1 MWVAVT
7 KPSTKSSPPASVR
20 KSERSSSPLV
30 LPDVT
35 EIAHD
40 TPTAMPEPSPPIDLL
55 NLNQQPSAGAAAAA
69 ADPLA
74 SAMPSSDASFDLLG
88 AFGDDDS
95 TGIGSAPIPD
105 VLPPPPLQQ
114 TTQQPQINADLFDI
128 FGSMDQNGGIGAS
141 NLKPT
146 TSTNLPPFVGT
157 VPTFVTTPAA
167 PRKEP
172 SPTQPQKPLDPFA
185 DIANLASDLNIN
197 FNRSTLG
204 AKSAGSTPV
213 GHSPQPTQFSSPTHK
228 PAPSPPQTQAQP
240 QPQAKPQQQAQPP
253 FVRTPPQPQPQPQ
266 PQAPQSRPD
275 YSRTHFDA
283 QKSSQQPGAG
293 GGAKS
298 SDIFADILGQQG
310 YSFGSKMNQGPRSIN
325 EMRKEELVKD
335 MDPKKVRIMEWV
347 SISSYLTKEYLY

>member
-1 MWVAVT
+1 M
-7 KPSTKSSPPASVR
+7 
-20 KSERSSSPLV
+20 

-40 TPTAMPEPSPPIDLL
+40 TPTAMPDPSPPIDLL
-55 NLNQQPSAGAAAAA
+55 NLNQQPSTGAAAAA

-95 TGIGSAPIPD
+95 TGIGSAPVPD
-105 VLPPPPLQQ
+105 VLPPPTLPQSA
-114 TTQQPQINADLFDI
+114 QQPQINADLFDI
-128 FGSMDQNGGIGAS
+128 FGSMEQNSGIGTT
-141 NLKPT
+141 NLKPA
-146 TSTNLPPFVGT
+146 TSSNLPPFMST

-172 SPTQPQKPLDPFA
+172 SPTQPQKPIDPFA

-228 PAPSPPQTQAQP
+228 SAPSPPQTHTQP
-240 QPQAKPQQQAQPP
+240 QPQAKPQQQAQQP
-253 FVRTPPQPQPQPQ
+253 FVKTPPQPHPQ
-266 PQAPQSRPD
+266 PQASQSRPD

-283 QKSSQQPGAG
+283 QKTSQQPGASG
-293 GGAKS
+293 GPKN

-310 YSFGSKMNQGPRSIN
+310 YSFGSKMHQGPRSIN
-325 EMRKEELVKD
+325 DMRKEELVKD

-347 SISSYLTKEYLY
+347 SLIIYSSALSVIVL

>member
-1 MWVAVT
+1 M
-7 KPSTKSSPPASVR
+7 
-20 KSERSSSPLV
+20 

-40 TPTAMPEPSPPIDLL
+40 APAAMPEPSPPIDLL
-55 NLNQQPSAGAAAAA
+55 NLNQQPSASAASAT

-105 VLPPPPLQQ
+105 VLPPPQA
-114 TTQQPQINADLFDI
+114 TTTAQQPKLNADLFDI
-128 FGSMDQNGGIGAS
+128 FGSIDQTSGLGTP
-141 NLKPT
+141 NLKP
-146 TSTNLPPFVGT
+146 TSTNLPPFVGA

-167 PRKEP
+167 PRKSEP
-172 SPTQPQKPLDPFA
+172 SPTTQPQKPLDPFA

-204 AKSAGSTPV
+204 SKSASTTPV
-213 GHSPQPTQFSSPTHK
+213 GHSPQPTQFSSPTHR
-228 PAPSPPQTQAQP
+228 PTPSPPQSQSQM
-240 QPQAKPQQQAQPP
+240 P
-253 FVRTPPQPQPQPQ
+253 FNKAQPQPQPQ
-266 PQAPQSRPD
+266 PAFAKTSPHAQPQPQATQSRPD
-275 YSRTHFDA
+275 YSRTHFDTP
-283 QKSSQQPGAG
+283 KTGQQAAG
-293 GGAKS
+293 GGAKG

-310 YSFGSKMNQGPRSIN
+310 YSFGSKMHQGPRSIN

-347 SISSYLTKEYLY
+347 SSRTIELYNRLHLNITSIL

>member
-1 MWVAVT
+1 
-7 KPSTKSSPPASVR
+7 
-20 KSERSSSPLV
+20 
-30 LPDVT
+30 
-35 EIAHD
+35 
-40 TPTAMPEPSPPIDLL
+40 MPEPSPPIDLL
-55 NLNQQPSAGAAAAA
+55 NLNQQPSASAASAA

-105 VLPPPPLQQ
+105 VLPPPQA
-114 TTQQPQINADLFDI
+114 TAQQPKLNADLFDI
-128 FGSMDQNGGIGAS
+128 FGSIDQSSGLGTP

-146 TSTNLPPFVGT
+146 TSTNLPPFVGA

-172 SPTQPQKPLDPFA
+172 SPTQPQKPVDPFA

-197 FNRSTLG
+197 FNRNTLG
-204 AKSAGSTPV
+204 SKSASTTPV
-213 GHSPQPTQFSSPTHK
+213 GHSPQPTQFSSPIHRPT
-228 PAPSPPQTQAQP
+228 PSPPQNQSQIPQQQPMFGKPQAQPQVQPQPAFAKTSPHAQP
-240 QPQAKPQQQAQPP
+240 QPQAA
-253 FVRTPPQPQPQPQ
+253 
-266 PQAPQSRPD
+266 QSRPD

-283 QKSSQQPGAG
+283 PKTGQQAAG
-293 GGAKS
+293 GGAKG

-347 SISSYLTKEYLY
+347 IIKHQNYIQRYYLIATLLP